1 MNTVITVTLNPA
13 LDQTVRVANL
23 TPGDVNRAESLE
35 FNAGG
40 KGVNV
45 AGCLADYGVATIVTG
60 LLGAEDSAAFDALF
74 AAKRIDDRF
83 VRVPGRTRINVKLV
97 DTARHETTDINL
109 ATAPPAPGCV
119 EALERR
125 IAELARPGRWC
136 VLAGSLPPGVDPSFY
151 RRMTRVLHDAGVH
164 VALDTSG
171 APLTEALAATDPRD
185 LPDLVKPNQAELEAL
200 LGRTLHDDEAIIAAA
215 CELAARGIRYV
226 VVSLGGRGA
235 LGVMASQPP
244 AGSHSAPPQS
254 RASAAALRAAPRAFQ
269 VFRATPP
276 RVPVASTVG
285 AGDAFVAGLVAS
297 LLEARTWAEAGRQ
310 ATAFA
315 AGKLARVGPHLPD
328 QATLGA
334 LAARVEVE
342 TFTLAAAADGAV
354 QP

>member
-45 AGCLADYGVATIVTG
+45 AGCLADYGVATIATG
-60 LLGAEDSAAFDALF
+60 LLGAQDCAAFDTLF

-109 ATAPPAPGCV
+109 ATTPPAPACV

-151 RRMTRVLHDAGVH
+151 RRTTRALHDAGAY

-171 APLTEALAATDPRD
+171 APLAEALAATDARD

-200 LGRTLHDDEAIIAAA
+200 LGRTLHHDEAIIAAA
-215 CELAARGIRYV
+215 CELVARGIRYV

-235 LGVMASQPP
+235 LGVMASQPR
-244 AGSHSAPPQS
+244 AGAPIVAAQSGSREAAS
-254 RASAAALRAAPRAFQ
+254 RAVPRAFHI
-269 VFRATPP
+269 FRATPP

-297 LLEARTWAEAGRQ
+297 LIEARTWDDAGRQ

-315 AGKLARVGPHLPD
+315 AAKLARVGPHLPD
-328 QATLGA
+328 HATLAA

-342 TFTLAAAADGAV
+342 TFTLSAADGVV